1 MTLNAANLT
10 GHTMLSIVIPAYN
23 EEGGIGAVISRV
35 LATLPALRAAGVPE
49 AEIIIVDDGS
59 SDRTAEIVRG
69 FESVRLIRHARNRNY
84 GGALK
89 TGFSQARGDLLAFL
103 DADGMYP
110 PEALPSLCRPILD
123 RDVDIVIGSRMAGAD
138 SRMPPTRRLGNFIFA
153 NLVSLV
159 ANRRVTDS
167 ATGMRVLKRTALD
180 KLYPL
185 PDGLNFTPVMS
196 VRALHEQLKI
206 EEVPITYS
214 ERVGRSKLSIVR
226 DGVRFLNSIIWTAL
240 LYNPA
245 RVLGGVGL
253 AGAGF
258 AAIVAISLTAFRL
271 SGVTALNAAGVLAV
285 FGALVLGVAGVSL
298 FGLARMFNY
307 LVALFNNKAVAVPA
321 LSTHPGKQPLEN
333 HFWWIGGLS
342 ALAGLFVAIGVAILG
357 STGWDVD
364 RMWLWLVGAAL
375 LVLVGAQLVISWVV
389 IRALDEI
396 SRRATRIAD
405 DARGND
411 ILDN

>member
-1 MTLNAANLT
+1 
-10 GHTMLSIVIPAYN
+10 
-23 EEGGIGAVISRV
+23 
-35 LATLPALRAAGVPE
+35 
-49 AEIIIVDDGS
+49 
-59 SDRTAEIVRG
+59 
-69 FESVRLIRHARNRNY
+69 
-84 GGALK
+84 
-89 TGFSQARGDLLAFL
+89 
-103 DADGMYP
+103 
-110 PEALPSLCRPILD
+110 
-123 RDVDIVIGSRMAGAD
+123 
-138 SRMPPTRRLGNFIFA
+138 MPPTRRIGNFLFA

-167 ATGMRVLKRTALD
+167 ASGMRVLKRSALD

-196 VRALHEQLKI
+196 VRALHEQLTI

-214 ERVGRSKLSIVR
+214 ERIGRSKLSIVR
-226 DGVRFLNSIIWTAL
+226 DGVRFLNSIVWTAL

-258 AAIVAISLTAFRL
+258 AGLVGAALVAVRLT
-271 SGVTALNAAGVLAV
+271 GVTSLNAAGVLAV

-307 LVALFNNKAVAVPA
+307 LVALFNNKAAPA
-321 LSTHPGKQPLEN
+321 ASALPGKAPLES

-342 ALAGLFVAIGVAILG
+342 ALTGLLVAAGVAILG
-357 STGWDVD
+357 GSGWDVD

-375 LVLVGAQLVISWVV
+375 LVLVGAQLMISWVV

-396 SRRATRIAD
+396 SRRAARIAH

-411 ILDN
+411 VLDN